1 MEKSESIKE
10 LATAL
15 CKFQSELIDPVKD
28 RQGYGY
34 KFVDLIQILK
44 LTRPVL
50 SKNGLAVTQL
60 LANDDSSDT
69 IIVETVIVHTSG
81 EWISSKIKMPVDSM
95 KGCSR
100 AQCIGSVISYARR
113 YGYIASLGIG
123 QEDDDGIPITQERK
137 SKPVLISENTLN
149 KVGELIAKTASN
161 SSSIAKWGE
170 VESLD
175 QLSEDK
181 GKKLIDILEKKASKG
196 V

>member
-1 MEKSESIKE
+1 MEKSESVKE
-10 LATAL
+10 LATSL

-50 SKNGLAVTQL
+50 CKNGLSVTQL
-60 LANDDSSDT
+60 LGNDDSSDT
-69 IIVETVIVHTSG
+69 IIVETVIMHTSG
-81 EWISSKIKMPVDSM
+81 EWISSKIKMPIDPI

-100 AQCIGSVISYARR
+100 AQCIGGVISYARR

-123 QEDDDGIPITQERK
+123 QEDDDGIPIVNERK
-137 SKPVLISENTLN
+137 SKPISVSEKTLN
-149 KVGELIAKTASN
+149 KIGELILKTDSN
-161 SSSIAKWGE
+161 SQAIAKWAE
-170 VESLD
+170 VERLD
-175 QLSEDK
+175 QLSEEK
-181 GKKLIDILEKKASKG
+181 GNKLIEMLEKKVSKG